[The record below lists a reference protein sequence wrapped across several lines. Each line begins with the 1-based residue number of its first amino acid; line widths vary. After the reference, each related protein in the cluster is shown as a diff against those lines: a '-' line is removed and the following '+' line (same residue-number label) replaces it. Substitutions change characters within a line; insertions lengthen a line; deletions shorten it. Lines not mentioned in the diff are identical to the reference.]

1 MNPAEVGIE
10 AGTILAGKYRIE
22 SVIGRGGMGL
32 VYRAHHL
39 TLDETIAIKV
49 LRRDVSLDEE
59 TVARFVREAQ
69 SAVRLKSEHV
79 ARIRDVGTF
88 DDGLP
93 YMVMEFLE
101 GADLGQLVETN
112 GALNV
117 PVAIDLVL
125 QSCDAIV
132 EAHSLGIVHR
142 DIKPSNLFLSFR
154 PDNTAIVK
162 VLDFG
167 ISKSA
172 TGADLSLTQTSSML
186 GTPAYMS
193 PEQMRSARKVD
204 ARTDVWSIGTVLYE
218 LVEGRRPFNAES
230 FSEMC
235 VMVAMDPPAAM
246 VLAPELE
253 PVILRCLAK
262 HPDQRYA
269 NVADLMQDLAR
280 FAGSP
285 DAARHFITRA
295 YRVLGLPVP
304 RAFDSS
310 PAIRAPVTYLTPVPA
325 MSLGALV
332 RPGAATAPTMTTEP
346 RPAAT
351 MAATAIRTAPPR
363 PRRTTAVLAVLCVL
377 LGVGGAVGYVVA
389 TGGEHGG
396 AGSDAT
402 GATTTDDT
410 AGSSAAGSS
419 ATGSNAESGAG
430 AGSSTAA
437 TDVGSNATAGS
448 NAESGA
454 AAGAGSSMVATDVGS
469 SAGSSAGSGTPRA
482 GSATVANT
490 GAKPPRGGGKPP
502 RGGGKPPRGA
512 GTGSASS
519 GKGSA
524 VARPPDP
531 VKPKCDPFASRRDG
545 CS

>member
-1 MNPAEVGIE
+1 VNPAEVGIE

-39 TLDETIAIKV
+39 SLDETIAIKV
-49 LRRDVSLDEE
+49 LRRDVSLDAE

-88 DDGLP
+88 DDDLP

-193 PEQMRSARKVD
+193 PEQMRSARTVD

-218 LVEGRRPFNAES
+218 LVEARRPFNAES

-235 VMVAMDPPAAM
+235 VMVAMDPPAPM

-253 PVILRCLAK
+253 PIILRCLSK
-262 HPDQRYA
+262 NPDQRYA

-280 FAGSP
+280 LAGTP
-285 DAARHFITRA
+285 DAARHYITRA

-310 PAIRAPVTYLTPVPA
+310 PAIRPPVTYLTPVPA

-332 RPGAATAPTMTTEP
+332 RPGGPPAPTMTTEP
-346 RPAAT
+346 RPVAT
-351 MAATAIRTAPPR
+351 MATTAIRSAPPR
-363 PRRTTAVLAVLCVL
+363 QRRTTAVLLVLCVL
-377 LGVGGAVGYVVA
+377 LGVGGAVGYLAA
-389 TGGEHGG
+389 TGDGHGG
-396 AGSDAT
+396 TGSDAAGST
-402 GATTTDDT
+402 LTDDR
-410 AGSSAAGSS
+410 
-419 ATGSNAESGAG
+419 TGSNATGSSVESGSGSATVATDLG
-430 AGSSTAA
+430 SSAGSGSGSA
-437 TDVGSNATAGS
+437 T
-448 NAESGA
+448 
-454 AAGAGSSMVATDVGS
+454 VATDVGS
-469 SAGSSAGSGTPRA
+469 STGSSTPHA
-482 GSATVANT
+482 GSATVATT
-490 GAKPPRGGGKPP
+490 GTRPPRGGGKPP
-502 RGGGKPPRGA
+502 RRGGKPPRGSGA
-512 GTGSASS
+512 GSADA
-519 GKGSA
+519 GKGSGSSRIT
-524 VARPPDP
+524 VP